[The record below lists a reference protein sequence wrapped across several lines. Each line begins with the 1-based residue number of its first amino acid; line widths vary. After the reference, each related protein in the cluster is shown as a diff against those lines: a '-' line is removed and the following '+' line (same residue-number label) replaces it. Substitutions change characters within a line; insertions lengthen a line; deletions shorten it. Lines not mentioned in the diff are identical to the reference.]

1 MSDFNKEKKEDVLE
15 VKGVHATKGINTSL
29 DYDFNND
36 PNKNINDISDSDKI
50 MFYKTKHN
58 HEEENRLTKSKLE
71 TNNQVDSEGN
81 LEFDTSGIEKQ
92 NFIRIETEKKSQN
105 ITNDDNKSVVEKIC
119 EADDELRNSRRM
131 NKNLIDCDNTPTKL
145 VDKKEDSDDNLNGS
159 DEKEKKINNLPNY
172 QASSPDEVA
181 LVKTAA
187 EFGCQLFYRDDKKVI
202 IRNLIKC
209 QKKFSVFLWGFYLVF
224 SQLI

>member
-105 ITNDDNKSVVEKIC
+105 ITNDDNKIKELEENKIFIKNN
-119 EADDELRNSRRM
+119 EEI
-131 NKNLIDCDNTPTKL
+131 NK
-145 VDKKEDSDDNLNGS
+145 ES
-159 DEKEKKINNLPNY
+159 DENKSKFLSKSNIERETINDN
-172 QASSPDEVA
+172 S
-181 LVKTAA
+181 K
-187 EFGCQLFYRDDKKVI
+187 
-202 IRNLIKC
+202 
-209 QKKFSVFLWGFYLVF
+209 
-224 SQLI
+224 